1 MQTPREHDGARPE
14 DAGKTPV
21 KAALAS
27 WIGSVLEYYDFFI
40 YGTAAALVFGKV
52 FFPESD
58 PATGTLLSFATYGV
72 GYVARPIGAFFMG
85 HIGDKYGR
93 KRVLVLTV
101 SMMGTATF
109 LVGCL
114 PSYNSIG
121 IWAPILLVCLRLLQ
135 GFSASGEQSGANS
148 LSLEHAPDHRRGYF
162 TSFTLGGTQAGL
174 IIATAIFLPIG
185 AMPEVQLLSWGWRVP
200 FWLSAVVIA
209 AALIIRRKLE
219 EPPAFR
225 EEAAEAAIEK
235 IPTAALFR
243 DHWPAVLRIALAALA
258 STVSTIF
265 AVYALNF
272 AVDTKDL
279 DQTTMLWVAI
289 VTNVVA
295 LASIPAWATLSDRI
309 GRRPVFVFG
318 AVGSG
323 ALMFAYL
330 AAIDSGKY
338 PLIFIAGALTSGL
351 VYSAMNGIQPSLY
364 GEMLP
369 TRVRLSGMAI
379 GTQVGFAI
387 GGFAPTA
394 AAAIDGDGTNW
405 VPVAAYVFVSC
416 LIGAIAVMTAR
427 ETYNVPLRV
436 IDGREAPGTARR
448 PPAQRALSGTGVS

>member
-1 MQTPREHDGARPE
+1 VNTTQGHNGHE
-14 DAGKTPV
+14 AGKTPV

-52 FFPESD
+52 FFPDSD

-72 GYVARPIGAFFMG
+72 GYVARPVGAFFMG

-101 SMMGTATF
+101 SLMGTATF

-114 PSYNSIG
+114 PTYDDIG

-185 AMPEVQLLSWGWRVP
+185 AMPEDQLLSWGWRIP
-200 FWLSAVVIA
+200 FWLSAVVVA
-209 AALIIRRKLE
+209 VALLIRRRLE

-243 DHWPAVLRIALAALA
+243 DHWPAVLRIALAAIA

-272 AVDTKDL
+272 AVDTKGL

-295 LASIPAWATLSDRI
+295 LAAIPLWAMLSDRVGRKPVWI
-309 GRRPVFVFG
+309 GG
-318 AVGSG
+318 ALGSG

-330 AAIDSGKY
+330 AAIDSKSY
-338 PLIFIAGALTSGL
+338 PLIFLAAVLMSGV

-379 GTQVGFAI
+379 GTQIGFAI
-387 GGFAPTA
+387 GGFGPTA

-405 VPVAAYVFVSC
+405 VPVAAYVLLSSV
-416 LIGAIAVMTAR
+416 IAAVAVMTAR
-427 ETYNVPLRV
+427 ETYDIPLRV
-436 IDGREAPGTARR
+436 IDGREPAGAAAAA
-448 PPAQRALSGTGVS
+448 PAQRALTGTGVS